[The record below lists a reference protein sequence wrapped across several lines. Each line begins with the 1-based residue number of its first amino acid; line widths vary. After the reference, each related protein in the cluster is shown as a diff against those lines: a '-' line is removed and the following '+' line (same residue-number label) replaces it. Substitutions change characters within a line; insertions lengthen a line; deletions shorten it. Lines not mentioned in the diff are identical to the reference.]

1 MKKISINLKVLFF
14 CCSSFV
20 YAQQE
25 LDEVV
30 LSQEMK
36 MINSIL
42 NNPIQLDSLV
52 NLVYWNSN
60 NLKSF
65 DQQMYAIDED
75 IFQNKKILINGLG
88 IGVGVGFLSE
98 LTPIGGEFVE
108 KTEPRFSF
116 SVSINPEKIFLS
128 KSKGRKLEN
137 LKQQTFFIKEEY
149 KVTLKKILIN
159 SLYEQQLLIEDILLQ
174 LKLINESDQ
183 FLSLMKARFKSGNV
197 LYSEL
202 RNVESRNDQIKK
214 EFLQIKYRYLK
225 AKSDYQLMIGKI

>member
-116 SVSINPEKIFLS
+116 SVGINPEKIFLS

>member
-75 IFQNKKILINGLG
+75 IFQNKKILINGFG

-98 LTPIGGEFVE
+98 LTPIVGGFVE

>member
-30 LSQEMK
+30 LSQQMNT
-36 MINSIL
+36 INSIL
-42 NNPIQLDSLV
+42 NNPIQLDSIV

-98 LTPIGGEFVE
+98 LTPIVGGFVE

>member
-1 MKKISINLKVLFF
+1 MKKISIYLKVLFL

-30 LSQEMK
+30 LSQQMNT
-36 MINSIL
+36 INSIL

-65 DQQMYAIDED
+65 DQQMYAFDED

-98 LTPIGGEFVE
+98 LTPIVGGFVE